1 MLRWLVA
8 ALLLAN
14 LLFYAWTQGWLD
26 GVAGVRADGDRE
38 PERMSRQVR
47 PESVRILPPQTASQP
62 ASGASAAS
70 AASETAR
77 SSAACLE
84 AGPFAADEIRGVDAA
99 LQAALPAEWRGGWTT
114 VKTERPGAWILY
126 MGKFAN
132 REALLKKADE
142 LKRRKVAY
150 DEVHAPP
157 ALDMG
162 LSIGRYDDKGAAER
176 ALVKFGEQGIH
187 TARVAELNP
196 PVAAYMLRA
205 ANADGP
211 FAARLA
217 SLRIVALGKGFAE
230 CAARAAAT

>member
-1 MLRWLVA
+1 MLRWFVA

-47 PESVRILPPQTASQP
+47 PESVRILPPQAASQP
-62 ASGASAAS
+62 AS

-84 AGPFAADEIRGVDAA
+84 AGPFAADEIVGADAA
-99 LQAALPAEWRGGWTT
+99 LQAALPAELRGGWTT
-114 VKTERPGAWILY
+114 VKAERPGAWILY

-162 LSIGRYDDKGAAER
+162 LSIGRYDDKAAAER

-187 TARVAELNP
+187 TARVAEINP
-196 PVAAYMLRA
+196 PGAVYMLRA
-205 ANADGP
+205 SNAGD
-211 FAARLA
+211 ALATRLT
-217 SLRIVALGKGFAE
+217 SLRISALGKGFAE
-230 CAARAAAT
+230 CAARATAT